1 MSRETLEH
9 VLRKIIIPV
18 GHAVERVIGQ
28 ARKAKQS
35 VGVSGGM
42 QPILALESQIQ
53 MPKLKDL
60 ILRATSRA
68 VEQFVP
74 MVGGKPA
81 IELCEGPGVFAEL
94 LKERGASQVIH
105 VDIGGAMFEAGLA
118 HRISGIYEVRAQ
130 VKKIPFEDNY
140 FQLALACLTTSYQGE
155 FIKAAKEIGR
165 LVTPGGDAIFT
176 DFHPF
181 GLYAKKGSVRIRPR
195 EANIRGLEDYY
206 KICKVAGFRVAD
218 VREVFIDEAMRPYFT
233 TPDEKAAFKN
243 IKETPLLICL
253 FAKKVE

>member
-1 MSRETLEH
+1 MSRETLEN

-28 ARKAKQS
+28 AKKAKQS
-35 VGVSGGM
+35 VGSGGGM
-42 QPILALESQIQ
+42 QPILALESQLQ
-53 MPKLKDL
+53 MAKLKEL
-60 ILRATSRA
+60 ISKATTRV

-74 MVGGKPA
+74 MIGDKPA
-81 IELCEGPGVFAEL
+81 VELCDGPSVFGEL
-94 LKERGASQVIH
+94 LKGRGASQVIH
-105 VDIGGAMFEAGLA
+105 VDIGASTLDALSM
-118 HRISGIYEVRAQ
+118 HKNGIYEVRAQ
-130 VKKIPFEDNY
+130 VRKVPFEDNY
-140 FQLALACLTTSYQGE
+140 FHLALACLTTSCQGE

-165 LVTPGGDAIFT
+165 MVAPGGDAIFT

-206 KICKVAGFRVAD
+206 KICKVAGFRVTD
-218 VREVFIDEAMRPYFT
+218 VREVFIDEAMRPYFV
-233 TPDEKAAFKN
+233 TPDEKAAFKGV
-243 IKETPLLICL
+243 KETPLIICL

>member
-1 MSRETLEH
+1 MSRESLEKA
-9 VLRKIIIPV
+9 LRKIIIPV
-18 GHAVERVIGQ
+18 GHVVERVIGQ
-28 ARKAKQS
+28 AKKAKES
-35 VGVSGGM
+35 VGTGSGM
-42 QPILALESQIQ
+42 QPILALESQIP

-60 ILRATSRA
+60 IFKATARV

-74 MVGGKPA
+74 MVGNKPA
-81 IELCEGPGVFAEL
+81 IELCEGRGVFANL
-94 LKERGASQVIH
+94 LKERGSSQVIH
-105 VDIGGAMFEAGLA
+105 VDIGGSTLEVESS
-118 HRISGIYEVRAQ
+118 HRTNGIYEVRAQ
-130 VKKIPFEDNY
+130 IKKIPFEDNY
-140 FQLALACLTTSYQGE
+140 FQLALACLTTGYQGE
-155 FIKAAKEIGR
+155 FIKAVKEIGR
-165 LVTPGGDAIFT
+165 LVTPNGDAIFT

-218 VREVFIDEAMRPYFT
+218 VREVFIDEAMRPLFT

-243 IKETPLLICL
+243 VKDTPLIICL